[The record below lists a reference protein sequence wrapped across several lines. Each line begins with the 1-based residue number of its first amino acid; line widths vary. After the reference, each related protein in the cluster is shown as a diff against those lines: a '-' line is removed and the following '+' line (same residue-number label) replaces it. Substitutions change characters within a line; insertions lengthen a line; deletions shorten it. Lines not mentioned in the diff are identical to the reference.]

1 MWIANGYN
9 GWRKPSR
16 VQNLTEGIAML
27 RKLIYGLAALATALS
42 LSACNTVN
50 GMGKD
55 VEKGGQKIQEE
66 SKEVEHKM

>member
-1 MWIANGYN
+1 
-9 GWRKPSR
+9 
-16 VQNLTEGIAML
+16 ML

-42 LSACNTVN
+42 LSACNTMAGV
-50 GMGKD
+50 GKD